1 MRTLRL
7 LLLLLLINNSSIAQ
21 TPLDLCKKSV
31 NSYCKKAYTLYKPAE
46 WKNFRKEP
54 YEFPDYSIDIYFY
67 KLLGQ
72 QIEKIDNSTINTL
85 NRFIDKNNVRLKE
98 DDELIGY
105 VDTIIIRKIKSNLY
119 CVIPIKENGVTFDT
133 IYFCNKPANSKGVI
147 LNYNLNNDIKLYSFD
162 PNRGTYLKPV
172 YRIQHTYEALTKGGF
187 KKYFTSIFYL
197 DTKTYE
203 VISEEDI

>member
-1 MRTLRL
+1 
-7 LLLLLLINNSSIAQ
+7 
-21 TPLDLCKKSV
+21 
-31 NSYCKKAYTLYKPAE
+31 
-46 WKNFRKEP
+46 
-54 YEFPDYSIDIYFY
+54 
-67 KLLGQ
+67 
-72 QIEKIDNSTINTL
+72 
-85 NRFIDKNNVRLKE
+85 
-98 DDELIGY
+98 
-105 VDTIIIRKIKSNLY
+105 
-119 CVIPIKENGVTFDT
+119 VIPIKENGVTFDT